1 MALVWSGHVGTDQGL
16 SVEPEEVLIC
26 PPPPASG
33 IQSVAL
39 REGQSPGS
47 SRLIELY
54 RTHVKYVWKAA
65 RRLGLTPAEAD
76 DAVQETFLTAHRR
89 AGSYDARGFDRSW
102 LFGILYNVVLHHRR
116 SHRRRTAHTEDGVD
130 LDVLPGPS
138 NAAPD
143 KRAET
148 SQGARILEEIL
159 DGLEPERRAVLVLA
173 ELEERPVSEI
183 AEILG
188 INASTATS
196 RLRLAR
202 EQVEAAMARR
212 RARDG
217 WRYK

>member
-1 MALVWSGHVGTDQGL
+1 MALHWSGEIRTDQVP
-16 SVEPEEVLIC
+16 SMEPGELTF

-33 IQSVAL
+33 IQSVAF
-39 REGQSPGS
+39 REGQASGS
-47 SRLIELY
+47 SSFSELF

-89 AGSYDARGFDRSW
+89 AGAYDARGFERSW

-116 SHRRRTAHTEDGVD
+116 SHQRRTARTEDGFD
-130 LDVLPGPS
+130 LDVLPGLS
-138 NAAPD
+138 SVAPD
-143 KRAET
+143 ERAET
-148 SQGARILEEIL
+148 SEGARILDEIL
-159 DGLEPERRAVLVLA
+159 VGLEPERRAVLVLA
-173 ELEERPVSEI
+173 EFEERPVSEI

-188 INASTATS
+188 INVSTATS

-202 EQVEAAMARR
+202 EQVEAAIARR

>member
-1 MALVWSGHVGTDQGL
+1 M
-16 SVEPEEVLIC
+16 
-26 PPPPASG
+26 
-33 IQSVAL
+33 AL

-47 SRLIELY
+47 STFIELY

-76 DAVQETFLTAHRR
+76 DAVQETFLRAHRR
-89 AGSYDARGFDRSW
+89 VGAYDARGFDRSW

-116 SHRRRTAHTEDGVD
+116 SFRRRSAHTEHGVD
-130 LDVLPGPS
+130 LDVLPGPA

-143 KRAET
+143 RCAET
-148 SQGARILEEIL
+148 SEGARILEEIL

-188 INASTATS
+188 INVSTATS

>member
-1 MALVWSGHVGTDQGL
+1 MEA
-16 SVEPEEVLIC
+16 VEARELTF

-39 REGQSPGS
+39 RERPTPGS
-47 SRLIELY
+47 SSLMELY
-54 RTHVKYVWKAA
+54 RSHVKYVWKAA
-65 RRLGLTPAEAD
+65 RRLGLTPTEAD

-89 AGSYDARGFDRSW
+89 AASYDARGFERSW
-102 LFGILYNVVLHHRR
+102 LFSILYNVVLHHRR
-116 SHRRRTAHTEDGVD
+116 SHQRRTARTEDGFD
-130 LDVLPGPS
+130 LDVLPSPS
-138 NAAPD
+138 SVAPD
-143 KRAET
+143 QRAET
-148 SQGARILEEIL
+148 SEGARILEEIL
-159 DGLEPERRAVLVLA
+159 AGLEPERRAVLVLA
-173 ELEERPVSEI
+173 EFEERPVSEI

-188 INASTATS
+188 INVSTATS